1 MSAMALVS
9 PQMQGRHGMEMIP
22 RWCTKEVP
30 ISPAVW
36 RCLCDGGFHAHGEMR
51 ASSGQARSMSF
62 SWRTTPSLVPSS
74 PPTDSFAATSVLI
87 VPFFVLFAV
96 MECYA
101 NGVLMN
107 FLGSP
112 PALSLC
118 GCSLAPQFP
127 SCPGPAENNEN
138 KQEQHMHPLSSAR
151 LQRLCMCV
159 CKSWLAGKCCP
170 SPDPH
175 PNPSPPHFLPGSAH
189 VLCAALLLFLSL
201 LCCWRQTYPVMSGF

>member
-1 MSAMALVS
+1 M
-9 PQMQGRHGMEMIP
+9 P
-22 RWCTKEVP
+22 T
-30 ISPAVW
+30 
-36 RCLCDGGFHAHGEMR
+36 GEMR

-118 GCSLAPQFP
+118 GCSLAPQLLSSP
-127 SCPGPAENNEN
+127 VVLALPRTTKTN
-138 KQEQHMHPLSSAR
+138 KSSTFIPFHQLGSSGCVCVSVSHGWQESAAQAQAHIQTLPLSTFC
-151 LQRLCMCV
+151 Q
-159 CKSWLAGKCCP
+159 
-170 SPDPH
+170 
-175 PNPSPPHFLPGSAH
+175 
-189 VLCAALLLFLSL
+189 ALLMSFVPP
-201 LCCWRQTYPVMSGF
+201 CCCFCRCSVVGGKLIQ